1 MATGAQKQF
10 IHGLIEQSR
19 ERVVQVR
26 AGQSL
31 VNVLTEDQH
40 DHQSLPPHEHQ
51 QHKHKH
57 KHKHHNVDSDAN
69 GSNKTLPGIP
79 PMKLVYEARRHADV
93 AAKSSSG
100 AQSDASTMRKNLR
113 KRGVLATTSH
123 NSAAIVNSISTTA
136 SELSI
141 GHDGRHGSIM
151 TDSVSTATFLQYV
164 HSKSAQVETLRQ
176 NDRRK
181 ALTMS
186 TRKMAQLAGIAQ
198 SQSQSQS
205 QSYLQNTAAESEPA
219 KALFARTLAAVKGKD
234 ALLRLRK
241 SVQASHSSSSELNAE
256 ELLNVKNAHFAF
268 LDFKRDDG
276 EDACRK
282 HEAM

>member
-31 VNVLTEDQH
+31 VNVLTEDQD
-40 DHQSLPPHEHQ
+40 DHQSLSPHEHQ

-57 KHKHHNVDSDAN
+57 KHRNVDSDAN
-69 GSNKTLPGIP
+69 GTNKTLPDIP
-79 PMKLVYEARRHADV
+79 TMKLVYEARRHADA

-100 AQSDASTMRKNLR
+100 AQNNASAMRKNLR
-113 KRGVLATTSH
+113 KRGVLAATSP
-123 NSAAIVNSISTTA
+123 NSAAIVNPISTTA

-141 GHDGRHGSIM
+141 GQDGRHGSIM
-151 TDSVSTATFLQYV
+151 TDSVSTAAFLQYV

-186 TRKMAQLAGIAQ
+186 TRKMVQLAGIAQ
-198 SQSQSQS
+198 FQSQSS
-205 QSYLQNTAAESEPA
+205 LQNTAVESEPA
-219 KALFARTLAAVKGKD
+219 KALFARTLAAVKSKD
-234 ALLRLRK
+234 ALLRLREIT
-241 SVQASHSSSSELNAE
+241 QMSHLSSSEPNAE
-256 ELLNVKNAHFAF
+256 ELLGVKNAHFAF
-268 LDFKRDDG
+268 LDFKRDG
-276 EDACRK
+276 SEDTRRK